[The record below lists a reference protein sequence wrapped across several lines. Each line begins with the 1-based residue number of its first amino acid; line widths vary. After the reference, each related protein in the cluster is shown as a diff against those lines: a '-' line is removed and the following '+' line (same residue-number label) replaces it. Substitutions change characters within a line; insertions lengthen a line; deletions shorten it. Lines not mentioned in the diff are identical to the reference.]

1 MFLPLMSFGQVI
13 TYEDLKSITDEK
25 RFQRVFIE
33 NNYQRFEDAE
43 FDEETLAYAYDL
55 QGKGKDAKSKSFAMY
70 HLDNKVFAVAYTG
83 KWVYNEI
90 FDVAKEDLEFVKVD
104 EDDFAVYKDGDFYIG
119 FKIEQSDT
127 GSGGW
132 YTIEA
137 RYIKE

>member
-1 MFLPLMSFGQVI
+1 MKKLILFMFLPLMSFGQVI

-25 RFQRVFIE
+25 QFQRVFIE

-70 HLDNKVFAVAYTG
+70 HLDNKVFGVAYTG

-104 EDDFAVYKDGDFYIG
+104 EDDLQF
-119 FKIEQSDT
+119 
-127 GSGGW
+127 
-132 YTIEA
+132 
-137 RYIKE
+137 IKMAIFISALK

>member
-25 RFQRVFIE
+25 QFQRVFIE

-70 HLDNKVFAVAYTG
+70 HLDNKVFGVAYTG

-104 EDDFAVYKDGDFYIG
+104 EDDFAVYRDGDFYIG

-137 RYIKE
+137 RYMKE